1 MTLTQESDTSATI
14 LDRIVQA
21 YDEFSPRF
29 CKAWFGRRSTRLVAA
44 GV

>member
-1 MTLTQESDTSATI
+1 MTLTQESDTLATI

-21 YDEFSPRF
+21 YDEFSPQF
-29 CKAWFGRRSTRLVAA
+29 CKAWIGRRSTRLITA